1 MSETIHFGHIIK
13 RILKEKRIGVG
24 EFAKMMNGDR
34 CNMYKILERPHLD
47 SDFLLRASKVLNH
60 DLFREGSI
68 WYQHTKHNNYFNV
81 VDLATFSGKY
91 DNKNILK

>member
-24 EFAKMMNGDR
+24 EFAKKMNSDR
-34 CNMYKILERPHLD
+34 SNMYKILERPHLD

-68 WYQHTKHNNYFNV
+68 WYQQNKHNNYFNV

-91 DNKNILK
+91 DNKNILR